1 MPEIKTIKSELVRHR
16 FILAMFA
23 ISVASVALFT
33 GHMSDLQWNVA
44 LGGILGAYSWAAK
57 TNTD

>member
-16 FILAMFA
+16 FVLAMFA

-33 GHMSDLQWNVA
+33 GHMSDVQWNIA
-44 LGGILGAYSWAAK
+44 LGAILAAYGAAAWK
-57 TNTD
+57 NVE